1 MTVEEWVQEG
11 IDKGYC
17 STISCETH
25 SPDYLTDEEALG
37 LQHGEEDNCIF
48 VVRISDA

>member
-1 MTVEEWVQEG
+1 MSAQEWVQEG

-25 SPDYLTDEEALG
+25 SPDYLTDEEFETLSNNRNIWREK
-37 LQHGEEDNCIF
+37 L
-48 VVRISDA
+48 SS